1 MDAVSVMSRAA
12 NGPHEMETWMT
23 NFSRLTK
30 PVLLVLAI
38 GVALPVM
45 AHDRSGSQR
54 GPDFS
59 TLDTNGD
66 GQITREEMQSRSAE
80 RFETADTNGDG
91 LLTAQEM
98 TARADAERS
107 DRIERRVQ
115 RMIEELD
122 ANADGA
128 LSQAELLD
136 RRAERLFER
145 ADQNEDGSI
154 SEDEFAQ
161 ARDSMMRRSGKNGGP
176 RSETSQN

>member
-1 MDAVSVMSRAA
+1 
-12 NGPHEMETWMT
+12 MT

-30 PVLLVLAI
+30 PVLLLVAI

-66 GQITREEMQSRSAE
+66 GQITREEMQARAAE
-80 RFETADTNGDG
+80 RFARADTDGNGV
-91 LLTAQEM
+91 LTQAEM
-98 TARADAERS
+98 TARADAERT
-107 DRIERRVQ
+107 DRVERRVQ

-122 ANADGA
+122 ADADGA

-136 RRAERLFER
+136 RRAERMFER
-145 ADQNEDGSI
+145 VDQNEDGSI
-154 SEDEFAQ
+154 TEEEFAQ
-161 ARDSMMRRSGKNGGP
+161 ARESMARRSGKHGGP
-176 RSETSQN
+176 QNESSQN